1 MSAMRPTF
9 AEDGPGGGRSSGDE
23 MRRLLD
29 RAVAASSNGIVI
41 TDARQKD
48 NPIIYVN
55 PAFERTTGYSFEEVR
70 GRNCRFLQNGDR
82 DQPQLEELRRA
93 VREGGECRVVLRNYR
108 KDGEQFWN
116 ELYISPVFDEEGRLT
131 NFIGVQND
139 ITERKRAEEERD
151 LLLAREQLA
160 RAEAVSARKRLSLL
174 ASAGAMLSSSLE
186 YSETLHTITRIVV
199 PEIAD
204 WCLVDVEENG
214 VVRQAAE
221 AHADQRLEALLHALR
236 GGRRLEE
243 TARDVWDHL
252 PRLYR
257 GGEGLGGDLEGL
269 PDELRPRSC
278 IRVPLLARGRM
289 LGVMTLAATRQDLR
303 YDEEDLALA
312 EDLAYRCALAMDN
325 ARLYG
330 EQNYIAQTLQQ
341 SLLPRLPEPP
351 GIEVGAEYLPAGE
364 GNEVGGDFY
373 DLIECGGRDCW
384 ISLIGDVCGHGAVA
398 AATNALA
405 RYTVRAIALLEDSPA
420 KILSDLN
427 EAMLRQ
433 LSGRQFC
440 TSACIRISLPAASGL
455 DLSVTRAGHPSPLI
469 VRAGGEVEKIGRPGR
484 ALGVFDDPE
493 LVEVPARLEPGDAIV
508 LYTDGVTEARSPEGA
523 FFGEERLRSL
533 LGSCAGLEAPEIA
546 RVVRAA
552 VLGHAAGA
560 PRDDIAVLVLR
571 APKTSR

>member
-1 MSAMRPTF
+1 MRPTF
-9 AEDGPGGGRSSGDE
+9 SEDRRGGGKPSGDE

-41 TDARQKD
+41 TDARRED

-55 PAFERTTGYSFEEVR
+55 PAFERTTGYSFEEVC

-82 DQPQLEELRRA
+82 NQPQLEELRKA
-93 VREGGECRVVLRNYR
+93 IREGGECRVVLRNYR

-186 YSETLHTITRIVV
+186 YAETLHTITRILV
-199 PEIAD
+199 PELAD

-236 GGRRLEE
+236 NGRDLEG
-243 TARDVWDHL
+243 TAREVWDDL
-252 PRLYR
+252 PRLYS
-257 GGEGLGGDLEGL
+257 GEEPGDDLKGL
-269 PDELRPRSC
+269 PDELRPRCC

-289 LGVMTLAATRQDLR
+289 LGAMTLAATRQGFS

-341 SLLPRLPEPP
+341 SLLPRLPEPG
-351 GIEVGAEYLPAGE
+351 GIDVGAEYLPAGE

-405 RYTVRAIALLEDSPA
+405 RYTVRAVALLEVSPA

-440 TSACIRISLPAASGL
+440 TAACIRVALPATGGL
-455 DLSVTRAGHPSPLI
+455 ELSVTRAGHPAPFV
-469 VRAGGEVEKIGRPGR
+469 VRGGGGVERVGEPGR

-493 LVEVPARLEPGDAIV
+493 LVEEPARLEPGDAIV
-508 LYTDGVTEARSPEGA
+508 LYTDGVTEARSPDGA
-523 FFGEERLRSL
+523 FFGEERLCSL
-533 LGSCAGLEAPEIA
+533 LGSCAGLGAAEVA
-546 RVVRAA
+546 RVVKAA
-552 VLGHAAGA
+552 VLGHAAGN
-560 PRDDIAVLVLR
+560 PHDDIAVLVLR
-571 APKTSR
+571 APEKTR